1 MTLYNKITGNKGF
14 TLIELMIAMALFVTM
29 MVVITGL
36 FGQVVDNQRT
46 TTSQKNLHES
56 LSYSL
61 NFLKA
66 EVAGAKESLVT
77 VPATATDPATYCGG
91 ASSGDLFFYTPS
103 RSFLGNTVKDLY
115 FINKSEQCV
124 RYFLQVDNNG
134 VTRLAVTRN
143 DLPVSPYFV
152 YLNASD
158 STMIDFDV
166 DFIALDNNLNKYK
179 SAKLTMF
186 LAAEP
191 VDGSSNEILRLQ
203 ATVALTPFVCGQTI
217 YDRDSFS
224 YKTVQIGDQCWM
236 AENLKTKTKPDGT
249 CINSGASYVAPGCT
263 RFVTGVNCA
272 DGVDVGNTNECGGE
286 DRSGRDCIKS
296 DNTRGTEEDCL
307 AGYALYEWDAAMNGS
322 TSEGAQGICPLGW
335 HIPSILEFDVLL
347 TAVGGASN
355 AAPQLKLG
363 GDSGFDG
370 LYVGFRDIPGTGFFS
385 YNVYDNFWVS
395 EEHDTA
401 KSYYYYGETGLNS
414 IDQGFDNKSFSLS
427 IRCLKD

>member
-1 MTLYNKITGNKGF
+1 MTQYNKITGNKGF

-29 MVVITGL
+29 MVVVTGL
-36 FGQVVDNQRT
+36 FGQAVDNQRT

-66 EVAGAKESLVT
+66 EVAGAKESLRIT
-77 VPATATDPATYCGG
+77 PTPTYCGG
-91 ASSGDLFFYTPS
+91 ASASDSFFYTPS

-115 FINKSEQCV
+115 FINKNEQCV

-143 DLPVSPYFV
+143 GLPVFPYSI

-166 DFIALDNNLNKYK
+166 DVIALDNELNKYK

-203 ATVALTPFVCGQTI
+203 TTVALTPFVCGQTI

-224 YKTVQIGDQCWM
+224 YKTVQIGGQCWM

-249 CINSGASYVAPGCT
+249 CINSGSSYVAPQCT
-263 RFVTGVNCA
+263 RTVSGV
-272 DGVDVGNTNECGGE
+272 EYGGE
-286 DRSGRDCIKS
+286 DDSGRDCIATG
-296 DNTRGTEEDCL
+296 NVRGVEADCL
-307 AGYALYEWDAAMNGS
+307 AGFTLYEWDAAMNGL
-322 TSEGAQGICPLGW
+322 TAEGSQGICPLGW
-335 HIPSILEFDVLL
+335 HIPSLEEFNTLISRF
-347 TAVGGASN
+347 GGRNLAG
-355 AAPQLKLG
+355 PDLKSTG
-363 GDSGFDG
+363 SSGFNDILAGDRKDDG
-370 LYVGFRDIPGTGFFS
+370 ETFENRGIFGNYWLSTT
-385 YNVYDNFWVS
+385 
-395 EEHDTA
+395 HDSA
-401 KSYYYYGETGLNS
+401 KSFYIWIPFDDNDP
-414 IDQGFDNKSFSLS
+414 IDHWRDHHIWNFS

>member
-1 MTLYNKITGNKGF
+1 MTQYNKISGNKGF

-29 MVVITGL
+29 MVVVTGL
-36 FGQVVDNQRT
+36 FGQAVDNQRT

-66 EVAGAKESLVT
+66 EVAGAKESLRIT
-77 VPATATDPATYCGG
+77 PTPTYCGG
-91 ASSGDLFFYTPS
+91 ASASDSFFYTPS

-115 FINKSEQCV
+115 FINKNEQCV

-143 DLPVSPYFV
+143 GLPVFPYSI

-166 DFIALDNNLNKYK
+166 DVIALDNELNKYK

-203 ATVALTPFVCGQTI
+203 TTVALTPFVCGQTI

-224 YKTVQIGDQCWM
+224 YKTVQIGGQCWM

-249 CINSGASYVAPGCT
+249 CINSGSSYVAPQCT
-263 RFVTGVNCA
+263 RTVSGV
-272 DGVDVGNTNECGGE
+272 EYGGE
-286 DRSGRDCIKS
+286 DDSGRDCIATG
-296 DNTRGTEEDCL
+296 NVRGVEADCL
-307 AGYALYEWDAAMNGS
+307 AGFTLYEWDAAMNGL
-322 TSEGAQGICPLGW
+322 TAEGSQGICPLGW
-335 HIPSILEFDVLL
+335 HIPSLEEFNTLISRF
-347 TAVGGASN
+347 GGRNLAG
-355 AAPQLKLG
+355 PKLKSAG
-363 GDSGFDG
+363 SSGFNDILAGDRKDDG
-370 LYVGFRDIPGTGFFS
+370 ERFENRGSFGNYWLSTKHDSAKAYYIWIP
-385 YNVYDNFWVS
+385 NNDNNPIDDWYDHHIWNF
-395 EEHDTA
+395 
-401 KSYYYYGETGLNS
+401 
-414 IDQGFDNKSFSLS
+414 S